1 MALNVKSVSMS
12 LDKKLIILGFEV
24 LDLLALCLVISILN
38 FVFGS
43 TSLKLYLVWIPS
55 IVLATVIRIGKRGKP
70 DNYILHWIRFQIRPG
85 IISAFPDSE
94 WISFKEKK

>member
-1 MALNVKSVSMS
+1 MALDVKSVSMS

-55 IVLATVIRIGKRGKP
+55 IVLATVIRLGKRGKP

-85 IISAFPDSE
+85 ILSAFPDSE
-94 WISFKEKK
+94 LISFKEKK

>member
-1 MALNVKSVSMS
+1 MALDVKSVSMS

-24 LDLLALCLVISILN
+24 LDLLALCLVISVLN
-38 FVFGS
+38 FIFGS
-43 TSLKLYLVWIPS
+43 TSLKIYLVWLPS
-55 IVLATVIRIGKRGKP
+55 ILMATAIRIGKRGKP

-85 IISAFPDSE
+85 TISAFPDSG